1 MLLNLKKRL
10 VSDAIQAALEICLG
24 EWIGGETVL
33 IFALREFNSPQLLRK
48 PRKYL
53 LKFMKKSGP
62 KNPEKVRYPAGFPAG
77 YLFGQLNLVRVVRL
91 ERTVSWSQR
100 NPKYFFIRKVAIF
113 SSFYSENDTF

>member
-1 MLLNLKKRL
+1 MLLNAKKRL

-48 PRKYL
+48 PRKYH
-53 LKFMKKSGP
+53 LKFIKKSGP

-77 YLFGQLNLVRVVRL
+77 YLFGQLNLA
-91 ERTVSWSQR
+91 ETVGFEPTWLLHQTDFESKS
-100 NPKYFFIRKVAIF
+100 KLVF
-113 SSFYSENDTF
+113 SCPARIKPTFS